1 MTITPLQ
8 ESRLKTQIKI
18 ESVDIPYCVI
28 HTKTETQ
35 GIKDIA
41 EKISRMDESGRTAV
55 VNGWDGDYC
64 IQVKQSD
71 IFRIYSAD
79 KKVYMEAQTGDTKGS
94 SGSGAS
100 GGTGSTGSGNF
111 GGTSGSSAAHTD
123 YLDKA
128 SSPDKACA
136 GNNAD
141 ETETLLVKMRL
152 YEFEE
157 LAQNCGWTDF
167 IRISNTDIVN
177 FSKVTKLD
185 MSLSGIIR
193 VNFTNGKDAMV
204 SRRYMNK
211 IKDQLNMVRR
221 AKNA

>member
-41 EKISRMDESGRTAV
+41 EKISRMDETGRTTV
-55 VNGWDGDYC
+55 INGWDGDYC

-79 KKVYMEAQTGDTKGS
+79 KKVYMEALT
-94 SGSGAS
+94 
-100 GGTGSTGSGNF
+100 GGTGSTSSGNF
-111 GGTSGSSAAHTD
+111 GGTSGSSATHGTD

-136 GNNAD
+136 SSATHGTD
-141 ETETLLVKMRL
+141 GKKCGTETLLVKMRL

>member
-1 MTITPLQ
+1 M
-8 ESRLKTQIKI
+8 KTQIKI
-18 ESVDIPYCVI
+18 EDCCTPFCTI
-28 HTKTETQ
+28 HTPCETQ

-41 EKISRMDESGRTAV
+41 DKISRMDETGRNTV
-55 VNGWDGDYC
+55 ICGWDADYC

-79 KKVYMEAQTGDTKGS
+79 KKVYMEALTGCGMKGSAGASGFGASS
-94 SGSGAS
+94 SGSGA
-100 GGTGSTGSGNF
+100 
-111 GGTSGSSAAHTD
+111 GTSG
-123 YLDKA
+123 
-128 SSPDKACA
+128 A
-136 GNNAD
+136 GTAND
-141 ETETLLVKMRL
+141 DGTETLLVKMRL

-157 LAQNCGWTDF
+157 LAAKCGWTDF

-185 MSLSGIIR
+185 MSLSGIIK
-193 VNFTNGKDAMV
+193 VKFTNGKDTIV

-221 AKNA
+221 KNNENN

>member
-41 EKISRMDESGRTAV
+41 EKISRMDETGRTTV
-55 VNGWDGDYC
+55 INGWDGDYC

-79 KKVYMEAQTGDTKGS
+79 KKVYMEAQTG
-94 SGSGAS
+94 
-100 GGTGSTGSGNF
+100 GTGSTGSGNF
-111 GGTSGSSAAHTD
+111 GGTSGSSATHAD
-123 YLDKA
+123 YLDKV

-136 GNNAD
+136 GNKAD

>member
-1 MTITPLQ
+1 M
-8 ESRLKTQIKI
+8 KTQIKI
-18 ESVDIPYCVI
+18 EDCGTPFCTI
-28 HTKTETQ
+28 HTPCETQ

-41 EKISRMDESGRTAV
+41 DKISRMDENGRNTV
-55 VNGWDGDYC
+55 ISGWDGDYC

-79 KKVYMEAQTGDTKGS
+79 KKVYMEALT
-94 SGSGAS
+94 
-100 GGTGSTGSGNF
+100 GGTGLAGSGNF
-111 GGTSGSSAAHTD
+111 GGTSSLTGTSGSGISRNSD
-123 YLDKA
+123 
-128 SSPDKACA
+128 
-136 GNNAD
+136 G
-141 ETETLLVKMRL
+141 TETLLVKMRL

-157 LAQNCGWTDF
+157 LAAKCGWTDF

-221 AKNA
+221 KNNENN